1 VLKINLE
8 VNQEYHIINIITHQ
22 TLIHAASAINS
33 NKVAHVTWELK
44 SEAEGRWFD
53 AHEFNSNLEK
63 RIQVKKSQ
71 NTDPITL
78 LQMTSTILQASS

>member
-44 SEAEGRWFD
+44 SEAEGRWNRVSLNFKKKKTNNFRLFRY
-53 AHEFNSNLEK
+53 FNRKN
-63 RIQVKKSQ
+63 IF
-71 NTDPITL
+71 
-78 LQMTSTILQASS
+78 

>member
-44 SEAEGRWFD
+44 SEAEGRWNRVSLNF
-53 AHEFNSNLEK
+53 FL
-63 RIQVKKSQ
+63 KKL
-71 NTDPITL
+71 ITL
-78 LQMTSTILQASS
+78 NYFDILIGKIFFKN

>member
-1 VLKINLE
+1 MLKINLE

-44 SEAEGRWFD
+44 SEAEGRWNRVSLNLKKKKLIILDYFD
-53 AHEFNSNLEK
+53 
-63 RIQVKKSQ
+63 
-71 NTDPITL
+71 
-78 LQMTSTILQASS
+78 ILIGKIFFKN

>member
-44 SEAEGRWFD
+44 SEAEGRWNRVSLNLKNNFRLFRY
-53 AHEFNSNLEK
+53 FNRKN
-63 RIQVKKSQ
+63 IF
-71 NTDPITL
+71 
-78 LQMTSTILQASS
+78 